1 MSDNRLRFAARFA
14 SVHAARALLA
24 GLAAV
29 FLLFR
34 PADCRAQ
41 SWFGSASSAAAGASI
56 FPASARSGAAS
67 QTPHPAVVRV
77 IAPERDGASL
87 GSGTLV
93 DVSATH
99 GLVITNWHVVRDAAG
114 NVIVSFPDGF
124 QTPGYV
130 IKTDKDWD
138 LAAVAIWRP
147 RVAPV
152 PISTQPPRPGD
163 VLTIAGYGPGPYR
176 ALSGRC
182 TEYLS
187 PGAGFPYE
195 IVELHGA
202 ARHGDSGGPI
212 FNSRGELAGVLF
224 GEGGGDTSG
233 SYCGRVRVFLDS
245 IGAVRAP
252 QLPANTLAA
261 APPPRVTSPAAR
273 PTTDVGLLPVPQ
285 WTGAPAKNEVA
296 VSSPSTVTALPPV
309 NRLPVTAAIP
319 APTATSRAAA
329 QPQSVPRAFA
339 ASSSSVAG
347 SAPGDNLSRVEPFTW
362 EDFAG
367 HTLGEQLKTILACA
381 GIILLLLQVVR
392 WVA

>member
-14 SVHAARALLA
+14 SFHAARGLIA

-29 FLLFR
+29 FLLSR

-41 SWFGSASSAAAGASI
+41 SWFGSTSVAAASGASI

-87 GSGTLV
+87 GSGILV

-124 QTPGYV
+124 KTPGYV

-152 PISTQPPRPGD
+152 TISTQPPRPGD
-163 VLTIAGYGPGPYR
+163 MLTIAGYGPGPYR

-195 IVELHGA
+195 IVRIA
-202 ARHGDSGGPI
+202 ARARQGDSGGPI

-245 IGAVRAP
+245 IGGIGTP
-252 QLPANTLAA
+252 QLPKTMITAAPAAPAA
-261 APPPRVTSPAAR
+261 APATTTPAGE
-273 PTTDVGLLPVPQ
+273 GLVSVPQ
-285 WTGAPAKNEVA
+285 WTNVPQESGRWHHGRL
-296 VSSPSTVTALPPV
+296 SPSHRRPLRA
-309 NRLPVTAAIP
+309 NRLPVIASIPASSKPLHLLFDGTTAAAGRIRRINF
-319 APTATSRAAA
+319 RAL
-329 QPQSVPRAFA
+329 VPFKY
-339 ASSSSVAG
+339 VPVG
-347 SAPGDNLSRVEPFTW
+347 Q
-362 EDFAG
+362 
-367 HTLGEQLKTILACA
+367 QLNV
-381 GIILLLLQVVR
+381 QR
-392 WVA
+392 